1 MRNKNQETAT
11 DTSNNDKNYQES
23 DSTASSIETSAE
35 TPKVQRSLA
44 VKNRE
49 ALEAIR
55 QSLSNKLISHAPPA
69 RVIESMKASGSPVVD
84 MISENSSTTATPTKP
99 KVEKKT
105 SSSFEDARAALEGAL
120 HFSRHAMPPSN
131 PAPVS
136 TGSNIT
142 VSTPSSA
149 KRQAPKPPSNT
160 TQETSEIV
168 IDNDSKKVAAAK
180 IDDSVDSSVG
190 ERQRLS
196 APEIEVSGA
205 NTNDER
211 VVVDENKNIEGKE
224 EIEQTTNYADEH
236 IQNSP
241 ATSIQQNSPSTPI
254 ETPKLT
260 PAIRHSSMK
269 SDLKP
274 RDNKAP
280 RSVQFSPDTMTVT
293 VPANEPRPP
302 KMISYNRWIH
312 KNPYLESSFTGQPI
326 SMLPPGAVPP
336 AVAKQQKMVPYPTA
350 PVVDDTPRKWTEK
363 KKKWRSKSTPRVSE
377 IDELMGSSKT
387 KAPSKLAIFTS
398 PSSPEPPIRR
408 QSRVEIYESEKQ
420 KVSTK
425 KGKFSLKNL
434 FFSPGANGV
443 SNNGSNG
450 DGNTPNNNSA
460 MGGGANGQGQY
471 NNENKFLDKEHERE
485 ILERHK
491 VKTRPEIIH
500 PLDLINGGVEVVKIT
515 PKNSLKGECSFY
527 LSFLFCLFF
536 ILIVFLADK
545 DMKQYLREKTLKSL
559 CLSVILLIT

>member
-1 MRNKNQETAT
+1 
-11 DTSNNDKNYQES
+11 
-23 DSTASSIETSAE
+23 
-35 TPKVQRSLA
+35 
-44 VKNRE
+44 
-49 ALEAIR
+49 
-55 QSLSNKLISHAPPA
+55 
-69 RVIESMKASGSPVVD
+69 
-84 MISENSSTTATPTKP
+84 
-99 KVEKKT
+99 
-105 SSSFEDARAALEGAL
+105 
-120 HFSRHAMPPSN
+120 
-131 PAPVS
+131 
-136 TGSNIT
+136 
-142 VSTPSSA
+142 
-149 KRQAPKPPSNT
+149 
-160 TQETSEIV
+160 
-168 IDNDSKKVAAAK
+168 
-180 IDDSVDSSVG
+180 
-190 ERQRLS
+190 
-196 APEIEVSGA
+196 VSGA

-211 VVVDENKNIEGKE
+211 VVVDENKNFEGKE

-236 IQNSP
+236 LQNSP
-241 ATSIQQNSPSTPI
+241 AMSIQQNSPSTLI

-274 RDNKAP
+274 RDNKVP

-302 KMISYNRWIH
+302 KMISYNRWIA

-434 FFSPGANGV
+434 FFPPGANVV
-443 SNNGSNG
+443 SNNGPNG

-515 PKNSLKGECSFY
+515 PKNSLKGHYDRQKLSLPGSTTSQRRATIMSRSSEHINSLRSSAAYEMTAVSDY
-527 LSFLFCLFF
+527 LNGHGTPLHMRSTPE
-536 ILIVFLADK
+536 IVTKIDVEGK
-545 DMKQYLREKTLKSL
+545 DSGHDTSSIHTESSEDTA
-559 CLSVILLIT
+559 T

>member
-1 MRNKNQETAT
+1 MRNKNQEAAN
-11 DTSNNDKNYQES
+11 DTPNNDKES
-23 DSTASSIETSAE
+23 DSNATSNETSAE

-55 QSLSNKLISHAPPA
+55 QSLSNKLISQAPPA
-69 RVIESMKASGSPVVD
+69 RVIESMKASGSPVID
-84 MISENSSTTATPTKP
+84 MIADNSSNNTTPTKP
-99 KVEKKT
+99 KIEKKI
-105 SSSFEDARAALEGAL
+105 SSSFEDARAALEGSL
-120 HFSRHAMPPSN
+120 HFSRHAMPSN
-131 PAPVS
+131 SPPVS

-160 TQETSEIV
+160 TQETSEII

-211 VVVDENKNIEGKE
+211 VVVDESKNIEGKE

-236 IQNSP
+236 LQNSP
-241 ATSIQQNSPSTPI
+241 SISIQQNSPSTPI

-302 KMISYNRWIH
+302 KMISYNRWIA

-434 FFSPGANGV
+434 FFPPGANGV
-443 SNNGSNG
+443 GNNGPNG
-450 DGNTPNNNSA
+450 DGNAPNNSGQ
-460 MGGGANGQGQY
+460 GGGVNGQGQY

-515 PKNSLKGECSFY
+515 PKNSLKGECSFFF
-527 LSFLFCLFF
+527 LSNFVFFSISLFF
-536 ILIVFLADK
+536 FADK
-545 DMKQYLREKTLKSL
+545 DIIFL
-559 CLSVILLIT
+559 